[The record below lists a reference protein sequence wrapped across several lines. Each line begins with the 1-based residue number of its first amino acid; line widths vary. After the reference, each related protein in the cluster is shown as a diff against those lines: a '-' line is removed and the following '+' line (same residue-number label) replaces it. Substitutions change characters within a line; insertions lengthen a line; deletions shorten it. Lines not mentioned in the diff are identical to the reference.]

1 MECVFPAYA
10 DQIYLRNY
18 RVARVRKSD
27 IPPFICSR
35 KWSMGGNAF
44 STAERLS
51 KSHYD
56 MLSMGLQEIFNRE
69 QIQAR
74 IPLSYR
80 SKDSFGDIDVIVPNR
95 EEADK
100 ILKQMDPVLG
110 IVRNPQGYNVLISY
124 LGQNVQVDLNIVGD
138 GNMDFAFWYFSYNDL
153 GNLIGRI
160 AHRQGLKF
168 GYDGLWY
175 PHRINTTAV
184 GEYPLTNDIKEA
196 LWYLG
201 FDVQKYFDGF
211 EDLED
216 MFRWVVDCVNFEGAA
231 YPLEHRNHKARTRD
245 SKRKNYNAFLEW
257 LSNGGF
263 DLTWVE
269 SDKGAWLKKHFMH
282 WPELKKQYDATEADF
297 HRRLA
302 WKALFGGERAM
313 ALTGLTGKEL
323 GRFVDHLRG
332 LFPVSQYYQES
343 PENAETLVLKAF
355 NEFTKEN

>member
-1 MECVFPAYA
+1 
-10 DQIYLRNY
+10 
-18 RVARVRKSD
+18 
-27 IPPFICSR
+27 
-35 KWSMGGNAF
+35 MGGNAF
-44 STAERLS
+44 PTAGRLS

-56 MLSMGLQEIFNRE
+56 MLSMGLQEIFNRG
-69 QIQAR
+69 QIDAK

-80 SKDSFGDIDVIVPNR
+80 SKDSFGDMDVIVPNR
-95 EEADK
+95 EEAEK
-100 ILKQMDPVLG
+100 ILKQMGPVLD
-110 IVRNPQGYNVLISY
+110 IVWNLQGYNVLIAY
-124 LGQNVQVDLNIVGD
+124 LGQNVQVDLNIVGE

-168 GYDGLWY
+168 GHDGLWY

-184 GEYPLTNDIKEA
+184 GDYLLTNDIEKA

-211 EDLED
+211 ENLED

-257 LSNGGF
+257 LYNGGF

-269 SDKGAWLKKHFMH
+269 SDKGDWLKTHFMH
-282 WPELKKQYDATEADF
+282 WPELKKQYDAAEENF
-297 HRRLA
+297 KRRA
-302 WKALFGGERAM
+302 MWKVRFGGEVAM
-313 ALTGLTGKEL
+313 ALTGLKDREL
-323 GRFVDHLRG
+323 GLFVSYLREM
-332 LFPVSQYYQES
+332 FPVEQFYDTDHEVAKNFVARAYTEFKTKIT
-343 PENAETLVLKAF
+343 NA
-355 NEFTKEN
+355 